1 MGTHRRHTPLL
12 LALLVA
18 GAASAATLQPQPQ
31 PLVPGYGKEF
41 RQFGNY
47 NGIPIAPRP
56 SPWIRAAEIQSADT
70 AVYPGER
77 QQPSFP
83 EQQVPFGNAIIL
95 QRRGPQYPVLP
106 ATPEQQAPP
115 ADGFI
120 YQRMGPPPMGPGPY
134 NGDQVPQKYEH
145 SMLLIDHPPGQM
157 MSQQQQ
163 PDQQTIV
170 SGDQMP
176 QKYEHSMLLIDH
188 PPDQMMPQ
196 QQQPDQQTIVRREDG
211 AAGEPVQ
218 YEHSML
224 EVDGTSQQQDQQPDM
239 SGDPMPAGSPAEE
252 TVLVQVPSA
261 DQQPSAQ
268 ESSGAIAQVT
278 QQDSSVP
285 QGPMAPMLM
294 PYQGQRPL
302 GVIFQSNEPYP
313 GLSPP
318 PAYQPEQVAWGVP
331 PVQMP
336 VYPAPFRQQPPQQE
350 QQPRTPTVVEFP
362 RPAGYPDDFQ
372 VKGGYRPFLSQ
383 RQAYNPPLVSFGMPP
398 VAEDRVG
405 AVPPPPGGVAQF
417 PMPPSYVPET
427 PLEETSQAEVV
438 PDKNEQSESRETE
451 KGKDD
456 DEKDDDDAS
465 DEIENKVKALK
476 DAVDVEEEVVP
487 ALVVFLRKK
496 GHKAFHDKD
505 SVGIPGK
512 EDRFRRSPSGGSGSS
527 SHSSSSS
534 SSSSGPLYFGDGGG
548 SYSSSSSQ
556 SSASSSSGGGA
567 PLGHGAGA
575 PGLGGG
581 NAFYGGG
588 HAPSSGYG
596 VSGGGGG
603 GGSSGGYGNTGYGNA
618 GYGNTGYGSSGYGGG
633 AGGGGGGGYGSSG
646 YGGGV
651 GPSGGGGS
659 YGGGCSTCGDDSNVL
674 LNRFGEVEGGG
685 PFTVGGSGTS
695 KGQGVH
701 SSASSSIDST
711 GKVTYTA
718 FAGKH

>member
-18 GAASAATLQPQPQ
+18 GATSAATLQPQ

-56 SPWIRAAEIQSADT
+56 SPWIRAAEIQS
-70 AVYPGER
+70 
-77 QQPSFP
+77 
-83 EQQVPFGNAIIL
+83 
-95 QRRGPQYPVLP
+95 
-106 ATPEQQAPP
+106 
-115 ADGFI
+115 
-120 YQRMGPPPMGPGPY
+120 
-134 NGDQVPQKYEH
+134 GDQVPQEYEH

-170 SGDQMP
+170 SGDQVP

-188 PPDQMMPQ
+188 PPDQMMSQ
-196 QQQPDQQTIVRREDG
+196 QQQPDQQAIVRMEDG

-224 EVDGTSQQQDQQPDM
+224 EVDHPVDGTSQQQDQQPDM
-239 SGDPMPAGSPAEE
+239 SDDPMAAGSPAEE
-252 TVLVQVPSA
+252 TIQVQVPSA

-268 ESSGAIAQVT
+268 ESSGVIAQVT

-294 PYQGQRPL
+294 PYQQGQRPL

-350 QQPRTPTVVEFP
+350 QQPRTPTVGEFP

-372 VKGGYRPFLSQ
+372 VKGGYQPFLSQ

-438 PDKNEQSESRETE
+438 PDKNEQSESHETE
-451 KGKDD
+451 KSKDGD
-456 DEKDDDDAS
+456 AKDDDDDDDVS

-567 PLGHGAGA
+567 PPGLGAGA

-588 HAPSSGYG
+588 HAPSSGYD

-603 GGSSGGYGNTGYGNA
+603 GSGGYGNT
-618 GYGNTGYGSSGYGGG
+618 GYGNTGYGSSGYE
-633 AGGGGGGGYGSSG
+633 GGGGGGYGGSG

>member
-1 MGTHRRHTPLL
+1 MGSHRRHTPLL
-12 LALLVA
+12 LALLLA

-31 PLVPGYGKEF
+31 VPGYGKEF

-56 SPWIRAAEIQSADT
+56 SPWIRAAEIQSADA

-83 EQQVPFGNAIIL
+83 EQQVPFGNAVFL

-106 ATPEQQAPP
+106 APPEQRAPP

-120 YQRMGPPPMGPGPY
+120 YQRMGPPPLGQGQY

-145 SMLLIDHPPGQM
+145 SMLLIDHPPEQM

-170 SGDQMP
+170 
-176 QKYEHSMLLIDH
+176 
-188 PPDQMMPQ
+188 
-196 QQQPDQQTIVRREDG
+196 RREDS

-224 EVDGTSQQQDQQPDM
+224 EVDHPVDGTSQQQDQQPDM
-239 SGDPMPAGSPAEE
+239 SGNPMAAGSPAEE
-252 TVLVQVPSA
+252 TIQVQVPSG

-268 ESSGAIAQVT
+268 
-278 QQDSSVP
+278 
-285 QGPMAPMLM
+285 
-294 PYQGQRPL
+294 GQRPL
-302 GVIFQSNEPYP
+302 SVIFQSNEPYP

-331 PVQMP
+331 PVHMP

-350 QQPRTPTVVEFP
+350 QQPRA
-362 RPAGYPDDFQ
+362 PAGYPDDFQ
-372 VKGGYRPFLSQ
+372 VKGGYQPFLSQ

-398 VAEDRVG
+398 VAEDRTG
-405 AVPPPPGGVAQF
+405 AVPPPPGGVAPF

-456 DEKDDDDAS
+456 DAKDDDEDDAS

-512 EDRFRRSPSGGSGSS
+512 EDRFRRSPGGGSGSS

-548 SYSSSSSQ
+548 SYSSSQ

-567 PLGHGAGA
+567 PLGLGAGA

-581 NAFYGGG
+581 NAFHGGG
-588 HAPSSGYG
+588 HVPSSGYG
-596 VSGGGGG
+596 VSGGGG
-603 GGSSGGYGNTGYGNA
+603 SGGYGNTGY
-618 GYGNTGYGSSGYGGG
+618 
-633 AGGGGGGGYGSSG
+633 
-646 YGGGV
+646 GGV

-659 YGGGCSTCGDDSNVL
+659 YGGGCPTCGDDSNVL

-685 PFTVGGSGTS
+685 PFTVGGSGSS

>member
-1 MGTHRRHTPLL
+1 MGSHRRHTPLL
-12 LALLVA
+12 LALLLA

-31 PLVPGYGKEF
+31 VPGYGKEF

-56 SPWIRAAEIQSADT
+56 SPWIRAAEIQS
-70 AVYPGER
+70 
-77 QQPSFP
+77 
-83 EQQVPFGNAIIL
+83 
-95 QRRGPQYPVLP
+95 
-106 ATPEQQAPP
+106 
-115 ADGFI
+115 
-120 YQRMGPPPMGPGPY
+120 
-134 NGDQVPQKYEH
+134 GDQVPQKYEH

-163 PDQQTIV
+163 PDQQTMA
-170 SGDQMP
+170 SGDQVP

-188 PPDQMMPQ
+188 PPEQMMSQ
-196 QQQPDQQTIVRREDG
+196 QQQPDQQTIVRREDS

-224 EVDGTSQQQDQQPDM
+224 EVDHPVDGTSQQQDQQPDM
-239 SGDPMPAGSPAEE
+239 SGNPMAAGSPAEE
-252 TVLVQVPSA
+252 TIQVQVPSG

-285 QGPMAPMLM
+285 QGAMTPMLM

-302 GVIFQSNEPYP
+302 SVIFQSNEPYP

-331 PVQMP
+331 PVHMP

-350 QQPRTPTVVEFP
+350 QQPRA
-362 RPAGYPDDFQ
+362 PAGYPDDFQ
-372 VKGGYRPFLSQ
+372 VKGGYQPFLSQ

-398 VAEDRVG
+398 VAEDRTG
-405 AVPPPPGGVAQF
+405 AVPPPPGGVAPF

-456 DEKDDDDAS
+456 DAKDDDEDDAS

-512 EDRFRRSPSGGSGSS
+512 EDRFRRSPGGGSGSS

-548 SYSSSSSQ
+548 SYSSSQ

-567 PLGHGAGA
+567 PLGLGAGA

-581 NAFYGGG
+581 NAFHGGG
-588 HAPSSGYG
+588 HVPSSGYG
-596 VSGGGGG
+596 VSGGGG
-603 GGSSGGYGNTGYGNA
+603 SGGYGNTGY
-618 GYGNTGYGSSGYGGG
+618 
-633 AGGGGGGGYGSSG
+633 
-646 YGGGV
+646 GGV

-659 YGGGCSTCGDDSNVL
+659 YGGGCPTCGDDSNVL

-685 PFTVGGSGTS
+685 PFTVGGSGSS

>member
-1 MGTHRRHTPLL
+1 MGSHRRHTPLL
-12 LALLVA
+12 LALLLA

-31 PLVPGYGKEF
+31 VPGYGKEF

-56 SPWIRAAEIQSADT
+56 SPWIRAAEIQS
-70 AVYPGER
+70 
-77 QQPSFP
+77 
-83 EQQVPFGNAIIL
+83 
-95 QRRGPQYPVLP
+95 
-106 ATPEQQAPP
+106 
-115 ADGFI
+115 
-120 YQRMGPPPMGPGPY
+120 
-134 NGDQVPQKYEH
+134 GDQVPQKYEH

-163 PDQQTIV
+163 PDQQTMA
-170 SGDQMP
+170 SGDQVP

-188 PPDQMMPQ
+188 PPEQMMSQ
-196 QQQPDQQTIVRREDG
+196 QQQPDQQTIVRREDS

-224 EVDGTSQQQDQQPDM
+224 EVDHPVDGTSQQQDQQPDM
-239 SGDPMPAGSPAEE
+239 SGNPMAAGSPAEE
-252 TVLVQVPSA
+252 TIQVQVPSG

-268 ESSGAIAQVT
+268 
-278 QQDSSVP
+278 
-285 QGPMAPMLM
+285 
-294 PYQGQRPL
+294 QGQRPL
-302 GVIFQSNEPYP
+302 SVIFQSNEPYP

-331 PVQMP
+331 PVHMP

-350 QQPRTPTVVEFP
+350 QQPRA
-362 RPAGYPDDFQ
+362 PAGYPDDFQ
-372 VKGGYRPFLSQ
+372 VKGGYQPFLSQ

-398 VAEDRVG
+398 VAEDRTG
-405 AVPPPPGGVAQF
+405 AVPPPPGGVAPF

-456 DEKDDDDAS
+456 DAKDDDEDDAS

-512 EDRFRRSPSGGSGSS
+512 EDRFRRSPGGGSGSS

-548 SYSSSSSQ
+548 SYSSSQ

-567 PLGHGAGA
+567 PLGLGAGA

-581 NAFYGGG
+581 NAFHGGG
-588 HAPSSGYG
+588 HVPSSGYG
-596 VSGGGGG
+596 VSGGGG
-603 GGSSGGYGNTGYGNA
+603 SGGYGNT

-633 AGGGGGGGYGSSG
+633 AGGGGGGYGGSG
-646 YGGGV
+646 YGGV

-659 YGGGCSTCGDDSNVL
+659 YGGGCPTCGDDSNVL

-685 PFTVGGSGTS
+685 PFTVGGSGSS

>member
-1 MGTHRRHTPLL
+1 MGSHRRHTPLL
-12 LALLVA
+12 LALLLA

-31 PLVPGYGKEF
+31 VPGYGKEF

-56 SPWIRAAEIQSADT
+56 SPWIRAAEIQS
-70 AVYPGER
+70 
-77 QQPSFP
+77 
-83 EQQVPFGNAIIL
+83 
-95 QRRGPQYPVLP
+95 
-106 ATPEQQAPP
+106 
-115 ADGFI
+115 
-120 YQRMGPPPMGPGPY
+120 
-134 NGDQVPQKYEH
+134 GDQVPQKYEH

-163 PDQQTIV
+163 PDQQTMA
-170 SGDQMP
+170 SGDQVP

-188 PPDQMMPQ
+188 PPEQMMSQ
-196 QQQPDQQTIVRREDG
+196 QQQPDQQTIVRREDS

-224 EVDGTSQQQDQQPDM
+224 EVDHPVDGTSQQQDQQPDM
-239 SGDPMPAGSPAEE
+239 SGNPMAAGSPAEE
-252 TVLVQVPSA
+252 TIQVQVPSG

-285 QGPMAPMLM
+285 QGAMTPMLM
-294 PYQGQRPL
+294 PYQQGQRPL
-302 GVIFQSNEPYP
+302 SVIFQSNEPYP

-331 PVQMP
+331 PVHMP

-350 QQPRTPTVVEFP
+350 QQPRA
-362 RPAGYPDDFQ
+362 PAGYPDDFQ
-372 VKGGYRPFLSQ
+372 VKGGYQPFLSQ

-398 VAEDRVG
+398 VAEDRTG
-405 AVPPPPGGVAQF
+405 AVPPPPGGVAPF

-456 DEKDDDDAS
+456 DAKDDDEDDAS

-512 EDRFRRSPSGGSGSS
+512 EDRFRRSPGGGSGSS

-548 SYSSSSSQ
+548 SYSSSQ

-567 PLGHGAGA
+567 PLGLGAGA

-581 NAFYGGG
+581 NAFHGGG
-588 HAPSSGYG
+588 HVPSSGYG
-596 VSGGGGG
+596 VSGGGG
-603 GGSSGGYGNTGYGNA
+603 SGGYGNTGY
-618 GYGNTGYGSSGYGGG
+618 
-633 AGGGGGGGYGSSG
+633 
-646 YGGGV
+646 GGV

-659 YGGGCSTCGDDSNVL
+659 YGGGCPTCGDDSNVL

-685 PFTVGGSGTS
+685 PFTVGGSGSS

>member
-18 GAASAATLQPQPQ
+18 GATSAATLQPQ

-106 ATPEQQAPP
+106 APPEQQAPP

-120 YQRMGPPPMGPGPY
+120 YQRMGPPPLGPGPY
-134 NGDQVPQKYEH
+134 NGDQVPQEYEH

-170 SGDQMP
+170 SGDQVP

-188 PPDQMMPQ
+188 PPDQMMSQ
-196 QQQPDQQTIVRREDG
+196 QQQPDQQAIVRMEDG

-224 EVDGTSQQQDQQPDM
+224 EVDHPVDGTSQQQDQQPDM
-239 SGDPMPAGSPAEE
+239 SDDPMAAGSPAEE
-252 TVLVQVPSA
+252 TIQVQVPSA

-268 ESSGAIAQVT
+268 ESSGVIAQVT

-294 PYQGQRPL
+294 PYQQGQRPL

-350 QQPRTPTVVEFP
+350 QQPRTPTVGEFP

-372 VKGGYRPFLSQ
+372 VKGGYQPFLSQ

-438 PDKNEQSESRETE
+438 PDKNEQSESHETE
-451 KGKDD
+451 KSKDGD
-456 DEKDDDDAS
+456 AKDDDDDDDVS

-567 PLGHGAGA
+567 PPGLGAGA

-588 HAPSSGYG
+588 HAPSSGYD

-603 GGSSGGYGNTGYGNA
+603 GSGGYGNT
-618 GYGNTGYGSSGYGGG
+618 GYGNTGYGSSGYE
-633 AGGGGGGGYGSSG
+633 GGGGGGYGGSG

>member
-1 MGTHRRHTPLL
+1 MGSHRRHTPLL
-12 LALLVA
+12 LALLLA

-31 PLVPGYGKEF
+31 VPGYGKEF

-56 SPWIRAAEIQSADT
+56 SPWIRAAEIQSADA

-83 EQQVPFGNAIIL
+83 EQQVPFGNAVFL

-106 ATPEQQAPP
+106 APPEQRAPP

-120 YQRMGPPPMGPGPY
+120 YQRMGPPPLGQGQY

-145 SMLLIDHPPGQM
+145 SMLLIDHPPEQM

-170 SGDQMP
+170 
-176 QKYEHSMLLIDH
+176 
-188 PPDQMMPQ
+188 
-196 QQQPDQQTIVRREDG
+196 RREDS

-224 EVDGTSQQQDQQPDM
+224 EVDHPVDGTSQQQDQQPDM
-239 SGDPMPAGSPAEE
+239 SGNPMAAGSPAEE
-252 TVLVQVPSA
+252 TIQVQVPSG

-268 ESSGAIAQVT
+268 
-278 QQDSSVP
+278 
-285 QGPMAPMLM
+285 
-294 PYQGQRPL
+294 GQRPL
-302 GVIFQSNEPYP
+302 SVIFQSNEPYP

-331 PVQMP
+331 PVHMP

-350 QQPRTPTVVEFP
+350 QQPRA
-362 RPAGYPDDFQ
+362 PAGYPDDFQ
-372 VKGGYRPFLSQ
+372 VKGGYQPFLSQ

-398 VAEDRVG
+398 VAEDRTG
-405 AVPPPPGGVAQF
+405 AVPPPPGGVAPF

-456 DEKDDDDAS
+456 DAKDDDEDDAS
-465 DEIENKVKALK
+465 DEIEN
-476 DAVDVEEEVVP
+476 
-487 ALVVFLRKK
+487 
-496 GHKAFHDKD
+496 KAFHDKD

-512 EDRFRRSPSGGSGSS
+512 EDRFRRSPGGGSGSS

-548 SYSSSSSQ
+548 SYSSSQ

-567 PLGHGAGA
+567 PLGLGAGA

-581 NAFYGGG
+581 NAFHGGG
-588 HAPSSGYG
+588 HVPSSGYG
-596 VSGGGGG
+596 VSGGGG
-603 GGSSGGYGNTGYGNA
+603 SGGYGNTGY
-618 GYGNTGYGSSGYGGG
+618 
-633 AGGGGGGGYGSSG
+633 
-646 YGGGV
+646 GGV

-659 YGGGCSTCGDDSNVL
+659 YGGGCPTCGDDSNVL

-685 PFTVGGSGTS
+685 PFTVGGSGSS

>member
-1 MGTHRRHTPLL
+1 MGSHRRHTPLL
-12 LALLVA
+12 LALLLA

-31 PLVPGYGKEF
+31 VPGYGKEF

-56 SPWIRAAEIQSADT
+56 SPWIRAAEIQSADA

-83 EQQVPFGNAIIL
+83 EQQVPFGNAVFL

-106 ATPEQQAPP
+106 APPEQRAPP

-120 YQRMGPPPMGPGPY
+120 YQRMGPPPLGQGQY

-145 SMLLIDHPPGQM
+145 SMLLIDHPPEQM

-170 SGDQMP
+170 
-176 QKYEHSMLLIDH
+176 
-188 PPDQMMPQ
+188 
-196 QQQPDQQTIVRREDG
+196 RREDS

-224 EVDGTSQQQDQQPDM
+224 EVDHPVDGTSQQQDQQPDM
-239 SGDPMPAGSPAEE
+239 SGNPMAAGSPAEE
-252 TVLVQVPSA
+252 TIQVQVPSG

-268 ESSGAIAQVT
+268 
-278 QQDSSVP
+278 
-285 QGPMAPMLM
+285 
-294 PYQGQRPL
+294 QGQRPL
-302 GVIFQSNEPYP
+302 SVIFQSNEPYP

-331 PVQMP
+331 PVHMP

-350 QQPRTPTVVEFP
+350 QQPRA
-362 RPAGYPDDFQ
+362 PAGYPDDFQ
-372 VKGGYRPFLSQ
+372 VKGGYQPFLSQ

-398 VAEDRVG
+398 VAEDRTG
-405 AVPPPPGGVAQF
+405 AVPPPPGGVAPF

-456 DEKDDDDAS
+456 DAKDDDEDDAS

-512 EDRFRRSPSGGSGSS
+512 EDRFRRSPGGGSGSS

-548 SYSSSSSQ
+548 SYSSSQ

-567 PLGHGAGA
+567 PLGLGAGA

-581 NAFYGGG
+581 NAFHGGG
-588 HAPSSGYG
+588 HVPSSGYG
-596 VSGGGGG
+596 VSGGGG
-603 GGSSGGYGNTGYGNA
+603 SGGYGNTGY
-618 GYGNTGYGSSGYGGG
+618 
-633 AGGGGGGGYGSSG
+633 
-646 YGGGV
+646 GGV

-659 YGGGCSTCGDDSNVL
+659 YGGGCPTCGDDSNVL

-685 PFTVGGSGTS
+685 PFTVGGSGSS

>member
-1 MGTHRRHTPLL
+1 MGSHRRHTPLL
-12 LALLVA
+12 LALLLA

-31 PLVPGYGKEF
+31 VPGYGKEF

-56 SPWIRAAEIQSADT
+56 SPWIRAAEIQSADA

-83 EQQVPFGNAIIL
+83 EQQVPFGNAVFL

-106 ATPEQQAPP
+106 APPEQRAPP

-120 YQRMGPPPMGPGPY
+120 YQRMGPPPLGQGQY

-145 SMLLIDHPPGQM
+145 SMLLIDHPPEQM

-170 SGDQMP
+170 
-176 QKYEHSMLLIDH
+176 
-188 PPDQMMPQ
+188 
-196 QQQPDQQTIVRREDG
+196 REDS

-224 EVDGTSQQQDQQPDM
+224 EVDHPVDGTSQQQDQQPDM
-239 SGDPMPAGSPAEE
+239 SGNPMAAGSPAEE
-252 TVLVQVPSA
+252 TIQVQVPSG

-285 QGPMAPMLM
+285 QGAMTPMLM

-302 GVIFQSNEPYP
+302 SVIFQSNEPYP

-331 PVQMP
+331 PVHMP

-350 QQPRTPTVVEFP
+350 QQPRA
-362 RPAGYPDDFQ
+362 PAGYPDDFQ
-372 VKGGYRPFLSQ
+372 VKGGYQPFLSQ

-398 VAEDRVG
+398 VAEDRTG
-405 AVPPPPGGVAQF
+405 AVPPPPGGVAPF

-456 DEKDDDDAS
+456 DAKDDDEDDAS

-512 EDRFRRSPSGGSGSS
+512 EDRFRRSPGGGSGSS

-548 SYSSSSSQ
+548 SYSSSQ

-567 PLGHGAGA
+567 PLGLGAGA

-581 NAFYGGG
+581 NAFHGGG
-588 HAPSSGYG
+588 HVPSSGYG
-596 VSGGGGG
+596 VSGGGG
-603 GGSSGGYGNTGYGNA
+603 SGGYGNTGY
-618 GYGNTGYGSSGYGGG
+618 
-633 AGGGGGGGYGSSG
+633 
-646 YGGGV
+646 GGV

-659 YGGGCSTCGDDSNVL
+659 YGGGCPTCGDDSNVL

-685 PFTVGGSGTS
+685 PFTVGGSGSS

>member
-12 LALLVA
+12 LALLAA
-18 GAASAATLQPQPQ
+18 GAASAATLQPQ

-56 SPWIRAAEIQSADT
+56 SPWIRAAEIQSADA

-106 ATPEQQAPP
+106 AAPEQQAPP

-120 YQRMGPPPMGPGPY
+120 YQRMGPPPLGPGPY

-163 PDQQTIV
+163 PGQQTIF

-176 QKYEHSMLLIDH
+176 HKYEHSMLLIDH

-224 EVDGTSQQQDQQPDM
+224 EVHGTSQQQDQQPDM

-252 TVLVQVPSA
+252 TVQVQVPSA

-268 ESSGAIAQVT
+268 
-278 QQDSSVP
+278 
-285 QGPMAPMLM
+285 
-294 PYQGQRPL
+294 QGQRPL

-336 VYPAPFRQQPPQQE
+336 AYPAPFREQPPQQG
-350 QQPRTPTVVEFP
+350 QQPGTPTVVEFP

-372 VKGGYRPFLSQ
+372 VKGGYQPFLSQ
-383 RQAYNPPLVSFGMPP
+383 RQGYNPPLVSFGMPP

-405 AVPPPPGGVAQF
+405 AVPPPPGGVAPF

-438 PDKNEQSESRETE
+438 PDKNEQSESHETE
-451 KGKDD
+451 KSKDGDAKDD
-456 DEKDDDDAS
+456 DDDDAS

-512 EDRFRRSPSGGSGSS
+512 EDRFRRSPGGGSGSS

-567 PLGHGAGA
+567 PLGLGAGA

-581 NAFYGGG
+581 NGFYGGG

-596 VSGGGGG
+596 VSGGGSGG
-603 GGSSGGYGNTGYGNA
+603 SGGYGNT

-633 AGGGGGGGYGSSG
+633 AGGSGGGGGYGGSG

-659 YGGGCSTCGDDSNVL
+659 YGGGCSSCGDDSNVL

>member
-1 MGTHRRHTPLL
+1 MGSHRRHTPLL
-12 LALLVA
+12 LALLLA

-31 PLVPGYGKEF
+31 VPGYGKEF

-56 SPWIRAAEIQSADT
+56 SPWIRAAEIQS
-70 AVYPGER
+70 
-77 QQPSFP
+77 
-83 EQQVPFGNAIIL
+83 
-95 QRRGPQYPVLP
+95 
-106 ATPEQQAPP
+106 
-115 ADGFI
+115 
-120 YQRMGPPPMGPGPY
+120 
-134 NGDQVPQKYEH
+134 GDQVPQKYEH

-163 PDQQTIV
+163 PDQQTMA
-170 SGDQMP
+170 SGDQVP

-188 PPDQMMPQ
+188 PPEQMMSQ
-196 QQQPDQQTIVRREDG
+196 QQQPDQQTIVRREDS

-224 EVDGTSQQQDQQPDM
+224 EVDHPVDGTSQQQDQQPDM
-239 SGDPMPAGSPAEE
+239 SGNPMAAGSPAEE
-252 TVLVQVPSA
+252 TIQVQVPSG

-285 QGPMAPMLM
+285 QGAMTPMLM

-302 GVIFQSNEPYP
+302 SVIFQSNEPYP

-331 PVQMP
+331 PVHMP

-350 QQPRTPTVVEFP
+350 QQPRA
-362 RPAGYPDDFQ
+362 PAGYPDDFQ
-372 VKGGYRPFLSQ
+372 VKGGYQPFLSQ

-398 VAEDRVG
+398 VAEDRTG
-405 AVPPPPGGVAQF
+405 AVPPPPGGVAPF

-456 DEKDDDDAS
+456 DAKDDDEDDAS

-512 EDRFRRSPSGGSGSS
+512 EDRFRRSPGGGSGSS

-548 SYSSSSSQ
+548 SYSSSQ

-567 PLGHGAGA
+567 PLGLGAGA

-581 NAFYGGG
+581 NAFHGGG
-588 HAPSSGYG
+588 HVPSSGYG
-596 VSGGGGG
+596 VSGGGG
-603 GGSSGGYGNTGYGNA
+603 SGGYGNT

-633 AGGGGGGGYGSSG
+633 AGGGGGGYGGSG
-646 YGGGV
+646 YGGV

-659 YGGGCSTCGDDSNVL
+659 YGGGCPTCGDDSNVL

-685 PFTVGGSGTS
+685 PFTVGGSGSS

>member
-18 GAASAATLQPQPQ
+18 GATSAATLQPQ

-106 ATPEQQAPP
+106 APPEQQAPP

-120 YQRMGPPPMGPGPY
+120 YQRMGPPPLGPGPY

-145 SMLLIDHPPGQM
+145 SMLLIDHPPDQM

-163 PDQQTIV
+163 PDQQA
-170 SGDQMP
+170 
-176 QKYEHSMLLIDH
+176 
-188 PPDQMMPQ
+188 
-196 QQQPDQQTIVRREDG
+196 IVRMEDG

-224 EVDGTSQQQDQQPDM
+224 EVDHPVDGTSQQQDQQPDM
-239 SGDPMPAGSPAEE
+239 SDDPMAAGSPAEE
-252 TVLVQVPSA
+252 TIQVQVPSA

-268 ESSGAIAQVT
+268 ESSGVIAQVT

-294 PYQGQRPL
+294 PYQQGQRPL

-350 QQPRTPTVVEFP
+350 QQPRTPTVGEFP

-372 VKGGYRPFLSQ
+372 VKGGYQPFLSQ

-438 PDKNEQSESRETE
+438 PDKNEQSESHETE
-451 KGKDD
+451 KSKDGD
-456 DEKDDDDAS
+456 AKDDDDDDDVS

-567 PLGHGAGA
+567 PPGLGAGA

-588 HAPSSGYG
+588 HAPSSGYD

-603 GGSSGGYGNTGYGNA
+603 GSGGYGNT
-618 GYGNTGYGSSGYGGG
+618 GYGNTGYGSSGYE
-633 AGGGGGGGYGSSG
+633 GGGGGGYGGSG

>member
-12 LALLVA
+12 LALLAA
-18 GAASAATLQPQPQ
+18 GAASAATLQPQ

-56 SPWIRAAEIQSADT
+56 SPWIRAAEIQSADA

-106 ATPEQQAPP
+106 AAPEQQAPP

-120 YQRMGPPPMGPGPY
+120 YQRMGPPPLGPGPY

-163 PDQQTIV
+163 PGQQTIF

-176 QKYEHSMLLIDH
+176 HKYEHSMLLIDH

-224 EVDGTSQQQDQQPDM
+224 EVHGTSQQQDQQPDM

-252 TVLVQVPSA
+252 TVQVQVPSA

-278 QQDSSVP
+278 QPDSSVP

-294 PYQGQRPL
+294 PYQQGQRPL

-336 VYPAPFRQQPPQQE
+336 AYPAPFREQPPQQG
-350 QQPRTPTVVEFP
+350 QQPGTPTVVEFP

-372 VKGGYRPFLSQ
+372 VKGGYQPFLSQ
-383 RQAYNPPLVSFGMPP
+383 RQGYNPPLVSFGMPP

-405 AVPPPPGGVAQF
+405 AVPPPPGGVAPF

-438 PDKNEQSESRETE
+438 PDKNEQSESHETE
-451 KGKDD
+451 KSKDGDAKDD
-456 DEKDDDDAS
+456 DDDDAS

-512 EDRFRRSPSGGSGSS
+512 EDRFRRSPGGGSGSS

-567 PLGHGAGA
+567 PLGLGAGA

-581 NAFYGGG
+581 NGFYGGG

-596 VSGGGGG
+596 VSGGGSGG
-603 GGSSGGYGNTGYGNA
+603 SGGYGNT

-633 AGGGGGGGYGSSG
+633 AGGSGGGGGYGGSG

-659 YGGGCSTCGDDSNVL
+659 YGGGCSSCGDDSNVL

>member
-1 MGTHRRHTPLL
+1 MGSHRRHTPLL
-12 LALLVA
+12 LALLLA

-31 PLVPGYGKEF
+31 VPGYGKEF

-56 SPWIRAAEIQSADT
+56 SPWIRAAEIQSADA

-83 EQQVPFGNAIIL
+83 EQQVPFGNAVFL

-106 ATPEQQAPP
+106 APPEQRAPP

-120 YQRMGPPPMGPGPY
+120 YQRMGPPPLGQGQY

-163 PDQQTIV
+163 PDQQTMA
-170 SGDQMP
+170 SGDQVP

-188 PPDQMMPQ
+188 PPEQMMSQ
-196 QQQPDQQTIVRREDG
+196 QQQPDQQTIVRREDS

-224 EVDGTSQQQDQQPDM
+224 EVDHPVDGTSQQQDQQPDM
-239 SGDPMPAGSPAEE
+239 SGNPMAAGSPAEE
-252 TVLVQVPSA
+252 TIQVQVPSG

-285 QGPMAPMLM
+285 QGAMTPMLM

-302 GVIFQSNEPYP
+302 SVIFQSNEPYP

-331 PVQMP
+331 PVHMP

-350 QQPRTPTVVEFP
+350 QQPRA
-362 RPAGYPDDFQ
+362 PAGYPDDFQ
-372 VKGGYRPFLSQ
+372 VKGGYQPFLSQ

-398 VAEDRVG
+398 VAEDRTG
-405 AVPPPPGGVAQF
+405 AVPPPPGGVAPF

-456 DEKDDDDAS
+456 DAKDDDEDDAS

-512 EDRFRRSPSGGSGSS
+512 EDRFRRSPGGGSGSS

-548 SYSSSSSQ
+548 SYSSSQ

-567 PLGHGAGA
+567 PLGLGAGA

-581 NAFYGGG
+581 NAFHGGG
-588 HAPSSGYG
+588 HVPSSGYG
-596 VSGGGGG
+596 VSGGGG
-603 GGSSGGYGNTGYGNA
+603 SGGYGNTGY
-618 GYGNTGYGSSGYGGG
+618 
-633 AGGGGGGGYGSSG
+633 
-646 YGGGV
+646 GGV

-659 YGGGCSTCGDDSNVL
+659 YGGGCPTCGDDSNVL

-685 PFTVGGSGTS
+685 PFTVGGSGSS

>member
-1 MGTHRRHTPLL
+1 MGSHRRHTPLL
-12 LALLVA
+12 LALLLA

-31 PLVPGYGKEF
+31 VPGYGKEF

-56 SPWIRAAEIQSADT
+56 SPWIRAAEIQSADA

-83 EQQVPFGNAIIL
+83 EQQVPFGNAVFL

-106 ATPEQQAPP
+106 APPEQRAPP

-120 YQRMGPPPMGPGPY
+120 YQRMGPPPLGQGQY

-145 SMLLIDHPPGQM
+145 SMLLIDHPPEQM

-170 SGDQMP
+170 
-176 QKYEHSMLLIDH
+176 
-188 PPDQMMPQ
+188 
-196 QQQPDQQTIVRREDG
+196 RREDS

-224 EVDGTSQQQDQQPDM
+224 EVDHPVDGTSQQQDQQPDM
-239 SGDPMPAGSPAEE
+239 SGNPMAAGSPAEE
-252 TVLVQVPSA
+252 TIQVQVPSG

-285 QGPMAPMLM
+285 QGAMTPMLM

-302 GVIFQSNEPYP
+302 SVIFQSNEPYP

-331 PVQMP
+331 PVHMP

-350 QQPRTPTVVEFP
+350 QQPRA
-362 RPAGYPDDFQ
+362 PAGYPDDFQ
-372 VKGGYRPFLSQ
+372 VKGGYQPFLSQ

-398 VAEDRVG
+398 VAEDRTG
-405 AVPPPPGGVAQF
+405 AVPPPPGGVAPF

-456 DEKDDDDAS
+456 DAKDDDEDDAS

-512 EDRFRRSPSGGSGSS
+512 EDRFRRSPGGGSGSS

-548 SYSSSSSQ
+548 SYSSSQ

-567 PLGHGAGA
+567 PLGLGAGA

-581 NAFYGGG
+581 NAFHGGG
-588 HAPSSGYG
+588 HVPSSGYG
-596 VSGGGGG
+596 VSGGGG
-603 GGSSGGYGNTGYGNA
+603 SGGYGNTGY
-618 GYGNTGYGSSGYGGG
+618 
-633 AGGGGGGGYGSSG
+633 
-646 YGGGV
+646 GGV

-659 YGGGCSTCGDDSNVL
+659 YGGGCPTCGDDSNVL

-685 PFTVGGSGTS
+685 PFTVGGSGSS

>member
-1 MGTHRRHTPLL
+1 MGSHRRHTPLL
-12 LALLVA
+12 LALLLA

-31 PLVPGYGKEF
+31 VPGYGKEF

-56 SPWIRAAEIQSADT
+56 SPWIRAAEIQS
-70 AVYPGER
+70 
-77 QQPSFP
+77 
-83 EQQVPFGNAIIL
+83 
-95 QRRGPQYPVLP
+95 
-106 ATPEQQAPP
+106 
-115 ADGFI
+115 
-120 YQRMGPPPMGPGPY
+120 
-134 NGDQVPQKYEH
+134 GDQVPQKYEH

-163 PDQQTIV
+163 PDQQTMA
-170 SGDQMP
+170 SGDQVP

-188 PPDQMMPQ
+188 PPEQMMSQ
-196 QQQPDQQTIVRREDG
+196 QQQPDQQTIVRREDS

-224 EVDGTSQQQDQQPDM
+224 EVDHPVDGTSQQQDQQPDM
-239 SGDPMPAGSPAEE
+239 SGNPMAAGSPAEE
-252 TVLVQVPSA
+252 TIQVQVPSG

-268 ESSGAIAQVT
+268 
-278 QQDSSVP
+278 
-285 QGPMAPMLM
+285 
-294 PYQGQRPL
+294 GQRPL
-302 GVIFQSNEPYP
+302 SVIFQSNEPYP

-331 PVQMP
+331 PVHMP

-350 QQPRTPTVVEFP
+350 QQPRA
-362 RPAGYPDDFQ
+362 PAGYPDDFQ
-372 VKGGYRPFLSQ
+372 VKGGYQPFLSQ

-398 VAEDRVG
+398 VAEDRTG
-405 AVPPPPGGVAQF
+405 AVPPPPGGVAPF

-456 DEKDDDDAS
+456 DAKDDDEDDAS

-512 EDRFRRSPSGGSGSS
+512 EDRFRRSPGGGSGSS

-548 SYSSSSSQ
+548 SYSSSQ

-567 PLGHGAGA
+567 PLGLGAGA

-581 NAFYGGG
+581 NAFHGGG
-588 HAPSSGYG
+588 HVPSSGYG
-596 VSGGGGG
+596 VSGGGG
-603 GGSSGGYGNTGYGNA
+603 SGGYGNT

-633 AGGGGGGGYGSSG
+633 AGGGGGGYGGSG
-646 YGGGV
+646 YGGV

-659 YGGGCSTCGDDSNVL
+659 YGGGCPTCGDDSNVL

-685 PFTVGGSGTS
+685 PFTVGGSGSS